1 MKNSFLLTIC
11 CGLLLSVPFSLQAQV
26 MGCTDPKAQNYNAKA
41 EKNDG
46 SCRYAGATVTPFF
59 TTELPPAVSSSSGLV
74 CMEGGLYTHND
85 HREGRLYRLDTATA
99 KLTGEMSWLRI
110 RFQDMED
117 VAADSLYLYLGDFGN
132 NASGNRTNL
141 HILRI
146 LKSTLQEVLPQ
157 VDTIAFSY
165 PEQTD
170 TLPVAANSTDWDCEA
185 MIAAGDSLYLFTK
198 QWTGMQTM
206 LYALPKTPGQYEARL
221 VDSYAVGG
229 LVTGADLDEENRVVV
244 LCGYSSLL
252 QPFLLLLY
260 DFEGYHFFSGNKRKI
275 ALQLPFH
282 QVEAIAGE
290 GGFRYFLTNESFRRG
305 GFNTPARF
313 HRIDLTPFLAA
324 DPQK

>member
-1 MKNSFLLTIC
+1 MNTRTFKMSVCALLIAAQ
-11 CGLLLSVPFSLQAQV
+11 PLQAQER
-26 MGCTDPKAQNYNAKA
+26 GCTDPRAQNYNATA
-41 EKNDG
+41 TINDG
-46 SCRYAGATVTPFF
+46 SCRYSSATVTPFF

-85 HREGRLYRLDTATA
+85 HREGRMYRLDTATA
-99 KLTGEMSWLRI
+99 KITGEMSWLRI
-110 RFQDMED
+110 RFKDMED
-117 VAADSLYLYLGDFGN
+117 VTADSLYLYLGDFGN
-132 NASGNRTNL
+132 NGNGNRNDL

-146 LKSTLQEVLPQ
+146 LKSTLQEMMPK

-170 TLPVAANSTDWDCEA
+170 TMPVAANSTDWDCEA
-185 MIAAGDSLYLFTK
+185 MIASGDSLYIFTK
-198 QWTGMQTM
+198 QWTGLQTM
-206 LYALPKTPGQYEARL
+206 LYALPKTPGKHEARL

-229 LVTGADLDEENRVVV
+229 LVTGADLDEENNVVV
-244 LCGYSSLL
+244 LCGYSNLL

-260 DFEGYHFFSGNKRKI
+260 DYEGCRFFSGNKRKI

-290 GGFRYFLTNESFRRG
+290 GGYRYFLTNESFRRG

-313 HRIDLTPFLAA
+313 HRIDLSPFLS
-324 DPQK
+324 DESQK